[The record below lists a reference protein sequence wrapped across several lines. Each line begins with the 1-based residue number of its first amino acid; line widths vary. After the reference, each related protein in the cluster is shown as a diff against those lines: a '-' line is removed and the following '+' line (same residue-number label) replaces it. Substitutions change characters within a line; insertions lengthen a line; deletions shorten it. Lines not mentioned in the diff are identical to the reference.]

1 MILESLVLELEKGR
15 VEKSDP
21 SPDKP
26 LTTIPRS
33 KH

>member
-15 VEKSDP
+15 VKKSDP

-26 LTTIPRS
+26 INHHS
-33 KH
+33 KE